1 MAKVRLGVFLFL
13 LFILDFA
20 KLESMEIVNLR
31 DQIQPHAQQAAALLK
46 AIAHEER
53 LLILCALAQG
63 EKSAGDLWQQST
75 LSQSAFSQHL
85 AVLRK
90 EQLVTVRKE
99 AQTVFYSLDHPIV
112 LQLLRVLRQSL
123 C

>member
-1 MAKVRLGVFLFL
+1 
-13 LFILDFA
+13 
-20 KLESMEIVNLR
+20 MEINDLR
-31 DQIQPHAQQAAALLK
+31 SNIKPHAEQAAALLK
-46 AIAHEER
+46 AIAHPER
-53 LLILCALAQG
+53 LLILCALVQG

-90 EQLVTVRKE
+90 EQLVKVRKQS
-99 AQTVFYSLDHPIV
+99 QTVFYSLDHPIV
-112 LQLLRVLRQSL
+112 LQLLGVLKHAL

>member
-1 MAKVRLGVFLFL
+1 
-13 LFILDFA
+13 
-20 KLESMEIVNLR
+20 MEINDLR
-31 DQIQPHAQQAAALLK
+31 SDIKPHAAKAAALLK
-46 AIAHEER
+46 AIAHTER

-90 EQLVTVRKE
+90 EQLVTVRKQS
-99 AQTVFYSLDHPIV
+99 QTVFYSLGHPIV
-112 LQLLRVLRQSL
+112 LQLLSVLKHAL

>member
-1 MAKVRLGVFLFL
+1 MLRYFLYL
-13 LFILDFA
+13 LYILDFA
-20 KLESMEIVNLR
+20 KLDIMEFNTLR
-31 DQIQPHAQQAAALLK
+31 SDIQPHATQAAALLK

-63 EKSAGDLWQQST
+63 EKSAGDLWQLST

-99 AQTVFYSLDHPIV
+99 AQMVFYCLDHPIV
-112 LQLLRVLRQSL
+112 LQLLAVLKQSL